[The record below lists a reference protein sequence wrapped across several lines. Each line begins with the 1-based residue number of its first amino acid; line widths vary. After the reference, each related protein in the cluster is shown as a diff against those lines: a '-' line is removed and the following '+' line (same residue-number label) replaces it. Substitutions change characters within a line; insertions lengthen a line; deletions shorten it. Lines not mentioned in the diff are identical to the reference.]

1 MPRQKVT
8 EDSFDLN
15 RKQAEALANKYVA
28 KAGKIKHNS
37 FKQGILNKL
46 EEILDR
52 GYRNEA
58 GIKALAS
65 LLPRHVEIEV
75 RVKSDGVKG
84 KSYYCVHFK
93 DGGFG
98 CTCTK
103 FTTWC
108 NVVRPREKCKHILAC
123 VNNGTF

>member
-1 MPRQKVT
+1 MSRKKVT

-15 RKQAEALANKYVA
+15 KNQAEKLANKYIA
-28 KAGKIKHNS
+28 KSGKIKHHT
-37 FKQGILNKL
+37 FKQGILNTLQK
-46 EEILDR
+46 ILDN

-65 LLPRHVEIEV
+65 LLPREVEAEV
-75 RVKSDGVKG
+75 RVKSEGVKG
-84 KSYYCVHFK
+84 KSYYCVSFK
-93 DGGFG
+93 DGGYG

>member
-1 MPRQKVT
+1 MSKKKVT

-15 RKQAEALANKYVA
+15 RKQAEELANKYIE
-28 KAGKIKHNS
+28 KSGRIKQRT
-37 FKQGILNKL
+37 FKHMILNKL
-46 EEILDR
+46 QEILDN

-65 LLPRHVEIEV
+65 LLPREVETEV
-75 RVKSDGVKG
+75 RVKSEGVKG
-84 KSYYCVHFK
+84 KSYYCVSFK

-98 CTCTK
+98 CSCVK

-108 NVVRPREKCKHILAC
+108 NVVRPREKCKHIQAC
-123 VNNGTF
+123 IDNGTF